1 MNEDKMGLCL
11 KENSRKGDYIMKLF
25 KRIAAAALIIVLS
38 FSQISCSNS
47 TISNNETQSTNNITA
62 AATDSKAFNDFTD
75 DLFAELAPQNTIT
88 LHSLVEHPENYGIS
102 NYEVTLGSYKTE
114 DLDATSEYIDLLN
127 KIKEFDRNE
136 LSQSQQITFDELVEY
151 FQTELEYSDLYMFST
166 QLTPTTGIQVNLPIV
181 FAEYSLDNKTDVD
194 NYINLL
200 TQTDRYFGEL
210 INFEKLRAQKGM
222 FMEDSIADKVID
234 QCETFLKN
242 TDDNYLI
249 TTFNERIASIQGLTD
264 KEVTDYKAANEN
276 AVSKHVLPAYSLLI
290 EGVKALKGTNKYAGG
305 LSNYPNGA
313 KYYEYLLQSE
323 LGWSKSVDEL
333 DALLDKYINLSML
346 QMSTLLAKDSTLLDS
361 ANSFSFSLTDPK
373 EILTALTGQIKN
385 DFPDPPAVNYEIKYI
400 DKSLEAYSSPA
411 MYFLPQIDDYTDN
424 AIYINKSNT
433 DSATLYS
440 TLAHEGYP
448 GHMYQS
454 TYFVSLNPSPIRML
468 LRPGGYLEG
477 WASYCELY
485 SYTLADSTNSNLNSL
500 MQANYEAILML
511 YSKVDLGINYY
522 GWTLDATTKF
532 LTKYGFS
539 DQSIAKE
546 MYESMIAEPC
556 NYPKYSIGCIA
567 FMELK
572 NTAQTELGDKF
583 NVKDFH
589 KFLMDLGPVQFDI
602 VEQKLQLWI
611 ANQK

>member
-1 MNEDKMGLCL
+1 
-11 KENSRKGDYIMKLF
+11 MKLF
-25 KRIAAAALIIVLS
+25 KKIAALLLIVILS

-47 TISNNETQSTNNITA
+47 DITNNETQSSINDTA
-62 AATDSKAFNDFTD
+62 AASNFKAFDDFTY

-88 LHSLVEHPENYGIS
+88 LHSLVQHPENYGI
-102 NYEVTLGSYKTE
+102 NDYEVTLGSYKTE
-114 DLDATSEYIDLLN
+114 DLDSTSEYIDLLN

-136 LSQSQQITFDELVEY
+136 LSEPQQVTYDELLEY
-151 FQTELEYSDLYMFST
+151 FQTGLEYSDLYMFST
-166 QLTPTTGIQVNLPIV
+166 QLTPTTGIQVELPIV
-181 FAEYSLDNKTDVD
+181 FAEYSLADKKDID

-200 TQTDRYFGEL
+200 TQTDRYFAEMVE
-210 INFEKLRAQKGM
+210 FEKLRAQKGM
-222 FMEDSIADKVID
+222 FMEDTIADKVID

-242 TDDNYLI
+242 TNDNYLI
-249 TTFNERIASIQGLTD
+249 TTFDERIATVQGLTD
-264 KEVTDYKAANEN
+264 KEISNYKIANAD
-276 AVSKHVLPAYSLLI
+276 AVNKHVLPAYSLLVK
-290 EGVKALKGTNKYAGG
+290 EVKALKGTNKYGGG

-346 QMSTLLAKDSTLLDS
+346 QMSTLLAKDSTLLDN
-361 ANSFSFSLTDPK
+361 ADSFSFTLTDSK
-373 EILTALTGQIKN
+373 EILTALTTQIKK

-411 MYFLPQIDDYTDN
+411 MYFLPQLDNYTEN
-424 AIYINKSNT
+424 AIYINKSN
-433 DSATLYS
+433 SNLSTLYS

-454 TYFVSLNPSPIRML
+454 TYFVSLNPSPIRIM

-485 SYTLADSTNSNLNSL
+485 SYTLPESSNMNLNSL

-532 LTKYGFS
+532 LAKYGFT
-539 DQSIAKE
+539 DENIAKG
-546 MYESMIAEPC
+546 MYEAMIAEPC

-567 FMELK
+567 FMELRS
-572 NTAQTELGDKF
+572 TAETALSDKF
-583 NVKDFH
+583 IAKNFH

-602 VEQKLQLWI
+602 IEKKLQLWI
-611 ANQK
+611 TSQK

>member
-1 MNEDKMGLCL
+1 
-11 KENSRKGDYIMKLF
+11 MKLF
-25 KRIAAAALIIVLS
+25 KKIAALLLIVILS
-38 FSQISCSNS
+38 FSQISCSKS
-47 TISNNETQSTNNITA
+47 DITNNETQSSINDTA
-62 AATDSKAFNDFTD
+62 AASNFKAFDDFTN

-88 LHSLVEHPENYGIS
+88 LHSLVEHPENYGI
-102 NYEVTLGSYKTE
+102 NDYEVTLGSYKTE
-114 DLDATSEYIDLLN
+114 DLDSTSEYIDLLN

-136 LSQSQQITFDELVEY
+136 LSEPQQVTYDELLEY

-166 QLTPTTGIQVNLPIV
+166 QLTPTTGIQVELPIV
-181 FAEYSLDNKTDVD
+181 FAEYSLADKKDID

-200 TQTDRYFGEL
+200 TQTDRYFAEMVE
-210 INFEKLRAQKGM
+210 FEKLRAQKGM
-222 FMEDSIADKVID
+222 FMEDTIADKVID

-242 TDDNYLI
+242 TNDNYLI
-249 TTFNERIASIQGLTD
+249 TTFDERIASVQGLTD
-264 KEVTDYKAANEN
+264 KEISDYKIANAD
-276 AVSKHVLPAYSLLI
+276 AVNKHVLPAYSLLVK
-290 EGVKALKGTNKYAGG
+290 EVKALKGTNKYGGG

-346 QMSTLLAKDSTLLDS
+346 QMSTLLAKDSTLLDN
-361 ANSFSFSLTDPK
+361 ADSFSFTLTDPK
-373 EILTALTGQIKN
+373 EILTALTEQIKK

-411 MYFLPQIDDYTDN
+411 MYFLPQLDNYTEN
-424 AIYINKSNT
+424 AIYINKSNS
-433 DSATLYS
+433 DLSTLYS

-454 TYFVSLNPSPIRML
+454 TYFVSLNPSPIRIM

-485 SYTLADSTNSNLNSL
+485 SYTLPDSTNMNLNSL

-539 DQSIAKE
+539 DENIAKG

-567 FMELK
+567 FLELRS
-572 NTAQTELGDKF
+572 TAETALGEKF
-583 NVKDFH
+583 NAKNFH

-602 VEQKLQLWI
+602 IEKKLQLWI
-611 ANQK
+611 TTQK

>member
-1 MNEDKMGLCL
+1 
-11 KENSRKGDYIMKLF
+11 MKLF
-25 KRIAAAALIIVLS
+25 KQIAVLLLIVVLS
-38 FSQISCSNS
+38 FSQISCSN
-47 TISNNETQSTNNITA
+47 ISSNQTQSTNKDSA
-62 AATDSKAFNDFTD
+62 AVTNFKAFDDFTN

-88 LHSLVEHPENYGIS
+88 LHSLVNHPENYGIS
-102 NYEVTLGSYKTE
+102 DYEVTLGSYKTE
-114 DLDATSEYIDLLN
+114 DLDATTEYIDLLN
-127 KIKEFDRNE
+127 KLKEFNRNE
-136 LSQSQQITFDELVEY
+136 LSETQQVTFDELLEY
-151 FQTELEYSDLYMFST
+151 FQTELEYSDLYMFFT

-181 FAEYSLDNKTDVD
+181 FAEYSLDDKKDID

-210 INFEKLRAQKGM
+210 MDFEKLRAQKGM

-249 TTFNERIASIQGLTD
+249 ATFDERIASVQGLTD
-264 KEVTDYKAANEN
+264 KEISDYKKANTDAIN
-276 AVSKHVLPAYSLLI
+276 NHVLPAYTLLI

-305 LSNYPNGA
+305 LCNYPNGA
-313 KYYEYLLQSE
+313 KYYEYLLESE

-346 QMSTLLAKDSTLLDS
+346 QMSTLLAKDSTLLDK
-361 ANSFSFSLTDPK
+361 ADSFSFSLTDPK
-373 EILTALTGQIKN
+373 EILTALSGQIKK
-385 DFPDPPAVNYEIKYI
+385 DFPDPPAVNYEIKYV
-400 DKSLEAYSSPA
+400 DKSLEDYSSPA
-411 MYFLPQIDDYTDN
+411 MYFLPQLDNYTKN
-424 AIYINKSNT
+424 AIYINKNNS
-433 DSATLYS
+433 DVSTLYS

-454 TYFVSLNPSPIRML
+454 TYFVSLNPSPIRIL

-485 SYTLADSTNSNLNSL
+485 SYTLPDTNSDLNSL
-500 MQANYEAILML
+500 MQANYEAVLML

-522 GWTLDATTKF
+522 GWNLDATTKF

-539 DQSIAKE
+539 DPSVAKE
-546 MYESMIAEPC
+546 MYEAMIAEPC

-572 NTAQTELGDKF
+572 NTAQTALGDKF
-583 NVKDFH
+583 NAKDFH

-611 ANQK
+611 KSQE

>member
-1 MNEDKMGLCL
+1 
-11 KENSRKGDYIMKLF
+11 MKLF
-25 KRIAAAALIIVLS
+25 KRVAALLLIIVLS

-47 TISNNETQSTNNITA
+47 NTSSNETKSTINNTA
-62 AATDSKAFNDFTD
+62 AATDFKAFNDFTEA
-75 DLFAELAPQNTIT
+75 LFAELAPQNTIT

-102 NYEVTLGSYKTE
+102 DYKVTLGSYKTE
-114 DLDATSEYIDLLN
+114 DLDSTSEYIDLLN
-127 KIKEFDRNE
+127 KLKEFDRNE
-136 LSQSQQITFDELVEY
+136 LSEAQQITFDELLEY
-151 FQTELEYSDLYMFST
+151 FQTELEYSDLYMFCT
-166 QLTPTTGIQVNLPIV
+166 QLTPTTGIQVELPIV
-181 FAEYSLDNKTDVD
+181 FAEYSLDNKTDID
-194 NYINLL
+194 NYIELL

-210 INFEKLRAQKGM
+210 IDFEKLRSQKGM

-234 QCETFLKN
+234 QCETFLNNK
-242 TDDNYLI
+242 DDNYLI
-249 TTFNERIASIQGLTD
+249 TTFDERIDSIQGLTK
-264 KEVTDYKAANEN
+264 KEISDYKTANAN
-276 AVSKHVLPAYSLLI
+276 AVNNHVLPAYSLLI
-290 EGVKALKGTNKYAGG
+290 QGVKALKGTNKYGGG

-323 LGWSKSVDEL
+323 LGWSKSVDDL

-346 QMSTLLAKDSTLLDS
+346 QMTTLLAKNSTLLDN
-361 ANSFSFSLTDPK
+361 ADKFSFALTDPK
-373 EILTALTGQIKN
+373 EILTALTEQIKT
-385 DFPDPPAVNYEIKYI
+385 DFPDPPAVNYVIKYV

-411 MYFLPQIDDYTDN
+411 MYFLPQLDDYTDN
-424 AIYINKSNT
+424 AIYINKSNS
-433 DSATLYS
+433 DVSTLYS

-454 TYFVSLNPSPIRML
+454 TYFVSLNPSPIRIM

-485 SYTLADSTNSNLNSL
+485 SYTLPDTTNKDLNLL

-511 YSKVDLGINYY
+511 YSKVDLGVNYY
-522 GWTLDATTKF
+522 SWTLDDTTKF
-532 LTKYGFS
+532 LAKYGFT

-556 NYPKYSIGCIA
+556 NYPKYSLGCIA

-572 NTAQTELGDKF
+572 NTAQTALGDNF
-583 NVKDFH
+583 NAKSFH

-602 VEQKLQLWI
+602 IEKKLQIWI

>member
-1 MNEDKMGLCL
+1 
-11 KENSRKGDYIMKLF
+11 MKFF
-25 KRIAAAALIIVLS
+25 KKIAALLLIIVVT
-38 FSQISCSNS
+38 FSQVSCSN
-47 TISNNETQSTNNITA
+47 NNNILSSQTQSTNKDTSA
-62 AATDSKAFNDFTD
+62 AADFKAFDDFTN

-88 LHSLVEHPENYGIS
+88 LHSLVEHPENYGI
-102 NYEVTLGSYKTE
+102 NDYEVTLGSYKTE

-127 KIKEFDRNE
+127 KLKEFDRNK
-136 LSQSQQITFDELVEY
+136 LSESQQVTYDELLEY
-151 FQTELEYSDLYMFST
+151 FQTELEYSDLYLFST
-166 QLTPTTGIQVNLPIV
+166 QLTPTTGVQVNLPIV
-181 FAEYSLDNKTDVD
+181 FAEYSLANKTDID

-210 INFEKLRAQKGM
+210 MDFEKLRAQKGM
-222 FMEDSIADKVID
+222 FMVDSIADKVID

-242 TDDNYLI
+242 KDDNYLI
-249 TTFNERIASIQGLTD
+249 TTFDERIASIQGLTD
-264 KEVTDYKAANEN
+264 KERSDYKAANAD
-276 AVSKHVLPAYSLLI
+276 AVNKHVLPAYSSLI
-290 EGVKALKGTNKYAGG
+290 EGVKSLKGTNKIGGG
-305 LSNYPNGA
+305 LCNYPNGA

-346 QMSTLLAKDSTLLDS
+346 QMSVLIAKDSTLIDHS
-361 ANSFSFSLTDPK
+361 DSFSFTLTDPK
-373 EILTALTGQIKN
+373 EILTTLTAQIKN
-385 DFPDPPAVNYEIKYI
+385 DFPDPPAVNYEIKYV

-411 MYFLPQIDDYTDN
+411 MYFLPQIDNYTEN
-424 AIYINKSNT
+424 AIYINKNNS
-433 DSATLYS
+433 DLGTLYS

-454 TYFVSLNPSPIRML
+454 TYFASLNPSPMRIM

-485 SYTLADSTNSNLNSL
+485 SYTVADSTYSKLNSL
-500 MQANYEAILML
+500 MQANYEAMLML

-546 MYESMIAEPC
+546 MYESMIAEPG

-572 NTAQTELGDKF
+572 NTAQTALGDKF

-602 VEQKLQLWI
+602 IEKKLQTWI
-611 ANQK
+611 ASQI

>member
-1 MNEDKMGLCL
+1 
-11 KENSRKGDYIMKLF
+11 MKLF
-25 KRIAAAALIIVLS
+25 KKVAALLLIVVIS
-38 FSQISCSNS
+38 FGQISCGNS
-47 TISNNETQSTNNITA
+47 TISSNETKSTINNTA
-62 AATDSKAFNDFTD
+62 AATDLKAFDDFTN
-75 DLFAELAPQNTIT
+75 DLFAALAPQNTIT

-102 NYEVTLGSYKTE
+102 DYNVTLGSYKLE
-114 DLDATSEYIDLLN
+114 DLDSTSEYIDLLN
-127 KIKEFDRNE
+127 KLKEFDRNA
-136 LSQSQQITFDELVEY
+136 LSNSQQVTFDELLEY

-166 QLTPTTGIQVNLPIV
+166 QLTPTTGIQVELPIV
-181 FAEYSLDNKTDVD
+181 FAEYSLENKKDVD
-194 NYINLL
+194 NYIELL

-210 INFEKLRAQKGM
+210 ISFEKLRAQKGM

-242 TDDNYLI
+242 TNDNYLI
-249 TTFNERIASIQGLTD
+249 TTFDERITSVQGLTD
-264 KEVTDYKAANEN
+264 KEISDYKNANTN
-276 AVSKHVLPAYSLLI
+276 AVNKHVIPAYSLLI
-290 EGVKALKGTNKYAGG
+290 QGVKTLKGTNKYGGG
-305 LSNYPNGA
+305 LCNYPNGA

-333 DALLDKYINLSML
+333 DALLDKYINQSML
-346 QMSTLLAKDSTLLDS
+346 QMSTLLSKDSTLLDN
-361 ANSFSFSLTDPK
+361 ADSFSFSLTDPK
-373 EILTALTGQIKN
+373 EILTALTGQIKK
-385 DFPDPPAVNYEIKYI
+385 DFPDPPAVNYVIKYV

-411 MYFLPQIDDYTDN
+411 MYFLPQLDNYTDN
-424 AIYINKSNT
+424 AIYINKSNS
-433 DSATLYS
+433 DVSTLYS

-454 TYFVSLNPSPIRML
+454 TYFVSLNPSPIRIM

-485 SYTLADSTNSNLNSL
+485 SYTLPASTNNNLNLL

-522 GWTLDATTKF
+522 GWTLDDTMKF
-532 LTKYGFS
+532 LTKYGFT
-539 DQSIAKE
+539 DQSVAKE

-572 NTAQTELGDKF
+572 STAQTALGDKF
-583 NVKDFH
+583 NAKDFH
-589 KFLMDLGPVQFDI
+589 KFLMDLGPIQFDI
-602 VEQKLQLWI
+602 IEQKLQIWI
-611 ANQK
+611 ASLK

>member
-1 MNEDKMGLCL
+1 MGICL
-11 KENSRKGDYIMKLF
+11 KENIRKGDYNMKLF
-25 KRIAAAALIIVLS
+25 KKIAALILIVVLS

-47 TISNNETQSTNNITA
+47 NISSNETPSTNNTA
-62 AATDSKAFNDFTD
+62 AATDLKEFNDFTN
-75 DLFAELAPQNTIT
+75 DLFTELATQDTIT

-102 NYEVTLGSYKTE
+102 NYDVTLGSYKTE
-114 DLDATSEYIDLLN
+114 DLDATSEYINLLN
-127 KIKEFDRNE
+127 QLKEFDRNQ
-136 LSQSQQITFDELVEY
+136 LSESQQLTFDELLEY

-166 QLTPTTGIQVNLPIV
+166 QLTPTTGVQVNLPII
-181 FAEYSLDNKTDVD
+181 FAEYCLDNKTDID

-210 INFEKLRAQKGM
+210 MDFEKLRAQNGM

-249 TTFNERIASIQGLTD
+249 TTFDQRIAAIEGLTD
-264 KEVTDYKAANEN
+264 KEISDYKIANKN
-276 AVSKHVLPAYSLLI
+276 AVNNHVLPAYSILI
-290 EGVKALKGTNKYAGG
+290 KGVKALKGTNKYAGG

-346 QMSTLLAKDSTLLDS
+346 QMSTLLAKDSTLLDK
-361 ANSFSFSLTDPK
+361 ADSFSFALTDPK
-373 EILTALTGQIKN
+373 EILTALTGQIKK
-385 DFPDPPAVNYEIKYI
+385 DFPDPPAVNYEIKYV

-411 MYFLPQIDDYTDN
+411 MYFLPQLDNYTDN
-424 AIYINKSNT
+424 AIYINKSNS
-433 DSATLYS
+433 DVATLYS

-454 TYFVSLNPSPIRML
+454 TYFVSLNPSPIRIM

-485 SYTLADSTNSNLNSL
+485 SYTLPDSTTSNLNAL

-572 NTAQTELGDKF
+572 STAQAALGDKF
-583 NVKDFH
+583 NAKDFH

-602 VEQKLQLWI
+602 IEKKLQIWI
-611 ANQK
+611 ASKL

>member
-1 MNEDKMGLCL
+1 
-11 KENSRKGDYIMKLF
+11 MKLF
-25 KRIAAAALIIVLS
+25 KKIAALLLIVVLS
-38 FSQISCSNS
+38 FSQISCTTSNVS
-47 TISNNETQSTNNITA
+47 SNETQSINNSTA
-62 AATDSKAFNDFTD
+62 AATAFKAFDDFTN

-88 LHSLVEHPENYGIS
+88 LHSLVEHPENYGI
-102 NYEVTLGSYKTE
+102 NDYEVTLGSYKTE
-114 DLDATSEYIDLLN
+114 DLDGTSEYIDLLN
-127 KIKEFDRNE
+127 KLKEFDRNE
-136 LSQSQQITFDELVEY
+136 LSESQQVTFDELLKY

-166 QLTPTTGIQVNLPIV
+166 QLTPTTGIQVSLPIV
-181 FAEYSLDNKTDVD
+181 FAEYSLDNKTDID

-200 TQTDRYFGEL
+200 SQTDRYFGEL
-210 INFEKLRAQKGM
+210 MEFEKLRSQKGM

-242 TDDNYLI
+242 KDNNYLI
-249 TTFNERIASIQGLTD
+249 TTFDERIASIQGLTE
-264 KEVTDYKAANEN
+264 KEISDYKNANAE
-276 AVSKHVLPAYSLLI
+276 AVNKHVLPAYSSLI
-290 EGVKALKGTNKYAGG
+290 DGVKALKGTNKYAGG
-305 LSNYPNGA
+305 LFNYPNGA

-346 QMSTLLAKDSTLLDS
+346 QMSTLLAKDSTLLDN
-361 ANSFSFSLTDPK
+361 ADSFSFSLTDPK
-373 EILTALTGQIKN
+373 EILIALTEQIKK
-385 DFPDPPAVNYEIKYI
+385 DFPDPPAVNYNIKYI

-411 MYFLPQIDDYTDN
+411 MYFLPQLDNYTDN
-424 AIYINKSNT
+424 AIYINKSNS
-433 DSATLYS
+433 DVSTLYS

-454 TYFVSLNPSPIRML
+454 TYFVSLKPSPIRIL

-485 SYTLADSTNSNLNSL
+485 SYTLSDSTNSNLNSL

-532 LTKYGFS
+532 LTKYGFT

-546 MYESMIAEPC
+546 MYESMIAEPG

-572 NTAQTELGDKF
+572 NTAQTALGDQF
-583 NVKDFH
+583 NLKDFH
-589 KFLMDLGPVQFDI
+589 KFLMDLGPVQFDL
-602 VEQKLQLWI
+602 VEQKLQVWI
-611 ANQK
+611 ASQK

>member
-1 MNEDKMGLCL
+1 
-11 KENSRKGDYIMKLF
+11 MKLF
-25 KRIAAAALIIVLS
+25 KKIAALLLIVVLS
-38 FSQISCSNS
+38 FSQISCTTSNV
-47 TISNNETQSTNNITA
+47 SNNETQSINNSTV
-62 AATDSKAFNDFTD
+62 AATAFKAFDDFTN

-88 LHSLVEHPENYGIS
+88 LHSLVEHPENYGI
-102 NYEVTLGSYKTE
+102 NDYEVTLGSYKTE
-114 DLDATSEYIDLLN
+114 DLDGTSDYIDLLN
-127 KIKEFDRNE
+127 KLKEFNRSE
-136 LSQSQQITFDELVEY
+136 LSESQQVTFDELLKY

-166 QLTPTTGIQVNLPIV
+166 QLTPTTGIQVSLPIV
-181 FAEYSLDNKTDVD
+181 FAEYSLDNKTDID

-210 INFEKLRAQKGM
+210 MEFEKLRSQKGM

-242 TDDNYLI
+242 KDNNYLI
-249 TTFNERIASIQGLTD
+249 TTFDERIASIQGLTE
-264 KEVTDYKAANEN
+264 KEISDYKNANAE
-276 AVSKHVLPAYSLLI
+276 AVNKHVLPAYSSLI
-290 EGVKALKGTNKYAGG
+290 DGVKALKGTNKYAGG
-305 LSNYPNGA
+305 LFNYPNGA

-346 QMSTLLAKDSTLLDS
+346 QMSTLLAKDSTLLDN
-361 ANSFSFSLTDPK
+361 ADSFSFSLTDPK
-373 EILTALTGQIKN
+373 EILTALTEQIKK
-385 DFPDPPAVNYEIKYI
+385 DFPDPPAVNYKIKYI

-411 MYFLPQIDDYTDN
+411 MYFLPQLDNYTDN
-424 AIYINKSNT
+424 AIYINKSNS
-433 DSATLYS
+433 DVSTLYS

-454 TYFVSLNPSPIRML
+454 TYFVSLKPSPIRIL

-532 LTKYGFS
+532 LTKYGFT

-546 MYESMIAEPC
+546 MYESMIAEPG

-572 NTAQTELGDKF
+572 NTAQTALGDKF
-583 NVKDFH
+583 NLKDFH
-589 KFLMDLGPVQFDI
+589 KFLMDLGPVQFDLI
-602 VEQKLQLWI
+602 EQKLQVWI
-611 ANQK
+611 ASQK